1 MNRQRADLVAGLLVA
16 AAVAVGLLFT
26 WDAYQQQ
33 QSVQDMGGMM
43 GDSSSMMGSM
53 MGATPN
59 PLWYLVGTLVVGLVL
74 AGGYLLL
81 RPELLDDAPVGSDW
95 GGTQADGSGAAQ
107 AVGTASLQ
115 DGGIEDPETGGPGTE
130 TLAEERG
137 AVPEA
142 DGATPSGSTAHAVDS
157 VLTVLP
163 DDERRVLEPVI
174 EEPGLTQIALRDR
187 ADFSKSKIS
196 QTVSEL
202 EKRGLL
208 YREKQGRTFRVYP
221 ADDLES

>member
-1 MNRQRADLVAGLLVA
+1 MNRDRADQVAGLLVA

-33 QSVQDMGGMM
+33 QSYQEMGGMM
-43 GDSSSMMGSM
+43 GGSGMMGGM
-53 MGATPN
+53 MNTTPD
-59 PLWYLVGTLVVGLVL
+59 PLWYLLGTLVVGAVL
-74 AGGYLLL
+74 GGGYLLL
-81 RPELLDDAPVGSDW
+81 RPTLDFDDGPLDVSQQSASTRTPPATEESDVS
-95 GGTQADGSGAAQ
+95 TQE
-107 AVGTASLQ
+107 ASDEPTLGPKESRPDILQ
-115 DGGIEDPETGGPGTE
+115 
-130 TLAEERG
+130 
-137 AVPEA
+137 
-142 DGATPSGSTAHAVDS
+142 
-157 VLTVLP
+157 VLP

-174 EEPGLTQIALRDR
+174 DEPGLTQIALRDR

-221 ADDLES
+221 ADDLEQ